1 MKLTRLLFTMLI
13 INTLA
18 SCSTENENQEEIKPA
33 TSILVK
39 KIIHTYRNNE
49 VEISTIKYNGNKI
62 ISRSTEGGF
71 IATYTYTGDVITKIE
86 ERVNDRLQRSLE
98 YFYLNGKVIRQIEN
112 DNLET
117 DSRTFTYNT
126 NGTVSYARSR
136 TRGENTTGL
145 LTFENGNLIK
155 NEEFFAGQFPS
166 SSIYEFAYDTKNNP
180 FKNVIGFNLLFD
192 TNRDTFSSNNMV
204 KDGSAGNGAVD
215 TRMYKYDVNGYPT
228 ECKYSSGEVI
238 EFFY

>member
-1 MKLTRLLFTMLI
+1 MKLTRLLFTMLL

-18 SCSTENENQEEIKPA
+18 SCSTENENQEKIKPA

-155 NEEFFAGQFPS
+155 NEEFFGGQFPS

-204 KDGSAGNGAVD
+204 KDGSAGSGAVD

-228 ECKYSSGEVI
+228 ECKYSTGEVI
-238 EFFY
+238 EYFY